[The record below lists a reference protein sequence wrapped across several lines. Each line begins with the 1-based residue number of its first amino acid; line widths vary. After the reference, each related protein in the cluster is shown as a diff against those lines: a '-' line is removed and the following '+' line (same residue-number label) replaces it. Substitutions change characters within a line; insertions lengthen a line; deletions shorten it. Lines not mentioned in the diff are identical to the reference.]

1 MGYNIPINTDH
12 SPIYFQINIPRDD
25 KNTQVTRKLNS
36 THQTAVTKYIQYKYS
51 RMKAENLFNKIDSL
65 RTCPMDQ
72 SSINYIDQ
80 RVTQISLEAEHQ
92 LPTYR
97 DTGWNTQIPQLKQSM
112 KKINQKLKTEMKQT
126 PKDTN
131 QITTLL
137 SKKKHIIKM
146 FKLQT
151 TQGYTIRHSEISQRI
166 TELQNDSTANKEKIN
181 HLRKLLHV
189 EKTRLLFK
197 KIHSQISQNTATNT
211 SLQIQRKDGSVE
223 DIINPTTIG

>member
-1 MGYNIPINTDH
+1 
-12 SPIYFQINIPRDD
+12 
-25 KNTQVTRKLNS
+25 
-36 THQTAVTKYIQYKYS
+36 
-51 RMKAENLFNKIDSL
+51 
-65 RTCPMDQ
+65 MDQ
-72 SSINYIDQ
+72 SIINDIDQ
-80 RVTQISLEAEHQ
+80 RVTQISLEAEHR

-97 DTGWNTQIPQLKQSM
+97 DTGWNTQLPQLKQSM
-112 KKINQKLKTEMKQT
+112 RKINQRLKLELKQT

-131 QITTLL
+131 RIKTLL

-151 TQGYTIRHSEISQRI
+151 TQGYAIRHSEISQRI
-166 TELQNDSTANKEKIN
+166 TELQNDNTANKDKIN

-211 SLQIQRKDGSVE
+211 SLQI
-223 DIINPTTIG
+223 